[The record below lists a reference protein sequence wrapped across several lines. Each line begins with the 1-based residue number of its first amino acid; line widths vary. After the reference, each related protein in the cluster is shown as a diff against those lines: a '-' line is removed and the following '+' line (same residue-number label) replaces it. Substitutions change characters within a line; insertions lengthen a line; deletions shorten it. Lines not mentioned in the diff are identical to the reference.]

1 MQLKKVIGLMACWSL
16 LLSTAWGQTAN
27 VIYLNNPSFEGEPRA
42 GLQPDGWIDCGQVGE
57 TPPDVQPFGGFNVSK
72 VAKEGR
78 TYLGLVTR
86 YNDTWES
93 VAQRLS
99 EPLQGGECYKFT
111 LHLARSAAY
120 RSSTKRSRGRIVN
133 FDDAVKVRIWGS
145 NSSCGKTELLDETDL
160 IEHTSWRAYEFKLK
174 PSSDYAYLRIEA
186 YFKTPTLFAYNGNV
200 LIDDASPL
208 IPCKIPT
215 DEQTPPVA
223 VNERPKPK
231 PKPNPKPKPT
241 PKPTPK
247 VLEPQPSNEEV
258 ARNNKGRFDFNTNV
272 KELKKGD
279 TYQLDN
285 IYFPA
290 DSSSVTRTSEPTLQ
304 KLASFLKN
312 NTNIYVEIGGHTNSR
327 PPEEYC
333 DRLSQARAKKVASY
347 LATQGV
353 DPAQLTYKGY
363 GKRQPIATNQ
373 TAEGRRKNQRVEVKV
388 IEVE

>member
-1 MQLKKVIGLMACWSL
+1 MQLKKVIGLMAFWGL
-16 LLSTAWGQTAN
+16 LLSTAWGQTPS
-27 VIYLNNPSFEGEPRA
+27 VIYLNNPSFEGEARA
-42 GLQPDGWIDCGQVGE
+42 GAQPDGWIDCGQAGE
-57 TPPDVQPFGGFNVSK
+57 TPPDIQPFGGFNVTK

-93 VAQRLS
+93 VSQRLS
-99 EPLQGGECYKFT
+99 EPLKAGQCYNFT
-111 LHLARSAAY
+111 IHLARSASY

-174 PSSDYAYLRIEA
+174 PSADYSYFRIEA

-200 LIDDASPL
+200 LLDDASPI
-208 IPCKIPT
+208 IPCEIPT
-215 DEQTPPVA
+215 EEPPVA

-231 PKPNPKPKPT
+231 PPKPT
-241 PKPTPK
+241 PPKPEPTPSK
-247 VLEPQPSNEEV
+247 PSEPQPASQDV
-258 ARNNKGRFDFNTNV
+258 ARNNKGSFDFNANA

-290 DSSSVTRTSEPTLQ
+290 DSSSVTNTSEPALQ
-304 KLASFLKN
+304 KLASFLKKN
-312 NTNIYVEIGGHTNSR
+312 DNISVEIGGHTNSR
-327 PPEEYC
+327 PPHEYC
-333 DRLSQARAKKVASY
+333 DRLSQIRAKTVANY
-347 LATQGV
+347 LAKQGV
-353 DPAQLTYKGY
+353 DPSQLTYKGY
-363 GKRQPIATNQ
+363 GKRQPIATNE
-373 TAEGRRKNQRVEVKV
+373 TAEGRRRNQRVEVKV
-388 IEVE
+388 IEVQ